1 MVLPK
6 RCASGNGEELGRN
19 QVAGAEKARPRGS
32 GSRELASECWTA
44 MCPGG
49 EVKASARLDAYFSA
63 HFGARLGTRLGAHSG
78 KAGAMTV

>member
-6 RCASGNGEELGRN
+6 RCVGGKGEELGRN
-19 QVAGAEKARPRGS
+19 QVAETHKARPAAP
-32 GSRELASECWTA
+32 GSRELPSECWTA

-49 EVKASARLDAYFSA
+49 EVTASARLGAYFGA